1 MKGIAQFYLAL
12 FIVLFSL
19 GFLFEVENL
28 SNISFVYLLTA
39 LGLFWLNYTEQFR
52 DTKDTLNV
60 LIKPLG
66 TVLLMFTIYDVLSL
80 LPAIFEM
87 KTLEHPLPQDILE
100 RTIWLFLAGIF
111 CFWIGFFLNIG
122 RAVSNSLTLN
132 FERQFSFD
140 SAAIVQ
146 ISKTYLALGVVLYV
160 LAVWTAGYATPI
172 QAALDMSEFRRKA
185 FSLGATTAIA
195 TFMTYA
201 LLIPKTLF
209 FAFLAN
215 AKHQFEQSQWRFW
228 IAFFIIESAI
238 WVSFGIRGNF
248 VLTGFLA
255 IVMWYHRYR
264 KIPVLTIL
272 FLGVLL
278 GGIVALLGEVRDVLA
293 LSTSERAALERVRDQ
308 LNLSWYEIA
317 FGTVL
322 KRLDALHRF
331 GEIVEGFST
340 VYSENDLLY
349 GKGTL
354 GDLIAYIPRQLL
366 PFEKPYQTT
375 YYFMEMFYP
384 KLLSIFSFEMS
395 IFGEG
400 YMNFGALGTFITL
413 FLFGIFIR
421 TLNELFREERLLD
434 NSKFYFWYFLLFF
447 PVFLLVNQ
455 GFTGGLPNFVLTVLW
470 GAIALGVL
478 SRRSALNL
486 AQTSNPNSTA
496 TS

>member
-1 MKGIAQFYLAL
+1 MKRIAQIYLAL
-12 FIVLFSL
+12 FIALFLL
-19 GFLFEVENL
+19 GWLYEVKNL
-28 SNISFVYLLTA
+28 SNLSFVYLLTA
-39 LGLFWLNYTEQFR
+39 LGLFVLNYTEQFR
-52 DTKDTLNV
+52 EKKETLNILV
-60 LIKPLG
+60 KPLG

-87 KTLEHPLPQDILE
+87 KTLEHPLPQEILE
-100 RTIWLFLAGIF
+100 QTIWLFLGGIL
-111 CFWIGFFLNIG
+111 CFWVGFFLNLG
-122 RAVSNSLTLN
+122 RAISNSIALN
-132 FERQFSFD
+132 FERQLSFQ
-140 SAAIVQ
+140 STAIVQ
-146 ISKTYLALGVVLYV
+146 VSKVYLALGVVLYM
-160 LAVWTAGYATPI
+160 LAVWIAGYATPI
-172 QAALDMSEFRRKA
+172 QAALDMTEFRRKA

-195 TFMTYA
+195 TFMGFA
-201 LLIPKTLF
+201 LMIPKTLF

-215 AKHQFEQSQWRFW
+215 AAHQFEKSQWRFW

-248 VLTGFLA
+248 VLTGFLG

-264 KIPVLTIL
+264 KIPVLTIV

-278 GGIVALLGEVRDVLA
+278 GGIVALLGEVRDVIA
-293 LSTSERAALERVRDQ
+293 LSTSERATLERLREQ

-340 VYSENDLLY
+340 IYSEKDLLY

-354 GDLIAYIPRQLL
+354 GDLIAYIPRQFL
-366 PFEKPYQTT
+366 PFEKPYQST

-384 KLLSIFSFEMS
+384 KILSIFSFETS

-400 YMNFGALGTFITL
+400 YINFGALGTFLTL

-421 TLNELFREERLLD
+421 TLNELFREERLLK

-447 PVFLLVNQ
+447 PIFLLVNQ
-455 GFTGGLPNFVLTVLW
+455 GFTGGLPNLVLISIW

-478 SRRSALNL
+478 SRRGALNL
-486 AQTSNPNSTA
+486 VQRSNST
-496 TS
+496 TNS

>member
-1 MKGIAQFYLAL
+1 MKRIAQIYLAV
-12 FIVLFSL
+12 FVVLFLL
-19 GFLFEVENL
+19 GLLFEVENL
-28 SNISFVYLLTA
+28 SLLSCVYLLTA
-39 LGLFWLNYTEQFR
+39 LGLWWLNYTEQFR
-52 DTKDTLNV
+52 DDRETLSI

-66 TVLLMFTIYDVLSL
+66 AVVLLMFTIYDVLSL

-87 KTLEHPLPQDILE
+87 KTLEHPLPKEILT
-100 RTIWLFLAGIF
+100 RTIWLFLAGIV
-111 CFWIGFFLNIG
+111 CFWIGFFLNFG
-122 RAVSNSLTLN
+122 RAVANSIALN
-132 FERQFSFD
+132 FEQQFSFN
-140 SAAIVQ
+140 STAIVQ
-146 ISKTYLALGVVLYV
+146 LSKGYLAVGIVLYV

-195 TFMTYA
+195 TFMTFA
-201 LLIPKTLF
+201 LMIPKTLF

-228 IAFFIIESAI
+228 ILFFVIESAI
-238 WVSFGIRGNF
+238 WISFGIRGNF

-264 KIPVLTIL
+264 KVPILTIAL
-272 FLGVLL
+272 LGLLL
-278 GGIVALLGEVRDVLA
+278 GGIVALLGEVRDLLA
-293 LSTSERAALERVRDQ
+293 LSTSERAALERIRQQ
-308 LNLSWYEIA
+308 LDLSWYEIA

-322 KRLDALHRF
+322 KRLDALQRF

-340 VYSENDLLY
+340 IYSENDLLY

-400 YMNFGALGTFITL
+400 YMNFGALGTFLTL
-413 FLFGIFIR
+413 FIFGIFIR
-421 TLNELFREERLLD
+421 TLNELFRETRLMQ
-434 NSKFYFWYFLLFF
+434 NSKFYFWYFLFFF
-447 PVFLLVNQ
+447 PTFLLVNQ
-455 GFTGGLPNFVLTVLW
+455 GLTGGLPNFALTAVW
-470 GAIALGVL
+470 GAIALGL
-478 SRRSALNL
+478 LARRTRVQLTLN
-486 AQTSNPNSTA
+486 SSPNSI
-496 TS
+496 

>member
-12 FIVLFSL
+12 FIALFSL

-28 SNISFVYLLTA
+28 ANISFVYLLTA

-52 DTKDTLNV
+52 NTKETLNV

-87 KTLEHPLPQDILE
+87 KTLEHPLPQEILE
-100 RTIWLFLAGIF
+100 RTIWLFLAGIV
-111 CFWIGFFLNIG
+111 CFWIGFFLNLGQAI
-122 RAVSNSLTLN
+122 SNSIALN
-132 FERQFSFD
+132 FKRQFSFEPT
-140 SAAIVQ
+140 AIVQ
-146 ISKTYLALGVVLYV
+146 VSKAYLALGVVLYM

-195 TFMTYA
+195 TFMSYA

-215 AKHQFEQSQWRFW
+215 AKHQFETSQWRFW

-238 WVSFGIRGNF
+238 WVSFGIRGGF
-248 VLTGFLA
+248 VLNSFLGV
-255 IVMWYHRYR
+255 VMWYHRYR
-264 KIPVLTIL
+264 KIPVFSLL
-272 FLGVLL
+272 LLGVLL

-322 KRLDALHRF
+322 KRLDALQRF
-331 GEIVEGFST
+331 GEIIEGFST

-421 TLNELFREERLLD
+421 ILNELFREERLLD
-434 NSKFYFWYFLLFF
+434 NSQFYFWYFLLFF
-447 PVFLLVNQ
+447 PVFLFVNQ
-455 GFTGGLPNFVLTVLW
+455 GFTAGLPNFVLIVLW
-470 GAIALGVL
+470 GAIALGAL

-486 AQTSNPNSTA
+486 AQSSNPTNSA
-496 TS
+496 T

>member
-1 MKGIAQFYLAL
+1 MKRIAQIYLAL
-12 FIVLFSL
+12 FIALFLL
-19 GFLFEVENL
+19 GWLYEVKNL
-28 SNISFVYLLTA
+28 SNLSFVYLLTA

-52 DTKDTLNV
+52 DEKETLSI

-80 LPAIFEM
+80 LPAMFEM
-87 KTLEHPLPQDILE
+87 KTLEHPLSQEILE
-100 RTIWLFLAGIF
+100 HTIWLFLAGIL
-111 CFWIGFFLNIG
+111 CFWIGFFLNLG
-122 RAVSNSLTLN
+122 RAISNSVAQN
-132 FERQFSFD
+132 FERQFRFEPTE
-140 SAAIVQ
+140 IVQ
-146 ISKTYLALGVVLYV
+146 VSKAYLALGVLLYL
-160 LAVWTAGYATPI
+160 LAVWIAGYATPI

-185 FSLGATTAIA
+185 FSLGTTTAIA
-195 TFMTYA
+195 TFMGFA
-201 LLIPKTLF
+201 LMIPKTLF

-215 AKHQFEQSQWRFW
+215 AKHQFERTHWQFW

-255 IVMWYHRYR
+255 VVMWYHRYR
-264 KIPVLTIL
+264 KIPVLTIFL
-272 FLGVLL
+272 LGVLL

-293 LSTSERAALERVRDQ
+293 LSASERASLERVRDQ

-322 KRLDALHRF
+322 KRLDALQRF
-331 GEIVEGFST
+331 GEIIEGFTT

-354 GDLIAYIPRQLL
+354 GDLIAYIPRQVL

-384 KLLSIFSFEMS
+384 KLLSIFSFETS

-400 YMNFGALGTFITL
+400 YMNFGAFGTAITL

-421 TLNELFREERLLD
+421 ILNELFREKRLLE
-434 NSKFYFWYFLLFF
+434 NSNCYFWYFLLFF
-447 PVFLLVNQ
+447 PIFMLVNQ
-455 GFTGGLPNFVLTVLW
+455 GFTGGLPSLALTSLW
-470 GAIALGVL
+470 GVIALGIL
-478 SRRSALNL
+478 ARRKG
-486 AQTSNPNSTA
+486 QKRVQRSNPSPTI
-496 TS
+496 

>member
-1 MKGIAQFYLAL
+1 MMKRIAQVYLAL

-19 GFLFEVENL
+19 GVLFEVENL
-28 SNISFVYLLTA
+28 ANISLVYLLTA
-39 LGLFWLNYTEQFR
+39 FGLFWLNYTEQFR
-52 DTKDTLNV
+52 DSKETLSV
-60 LIKPLG
+60 LVKPLG

-87 KTLEHPLPQDILE
+87 KMLEHPLPQEILE
-100 RTIWLFLAGIF
+100 RTIWLFLAGIV

-122 RAVSNSLTLN
+122 RAVSNSLALN

-140 SAAIVQ
+140 STAIVQ
-146 ISKTYLALGVVLYV
+146 VSKTYLALGLALYM

-195 TFMTYA
+195 TFMGFA

-215 AKHQFEQSQWRFW
+215 AKHEFEKSQWRFW
-228 IAFFIIESAI
+228 ITFFIIESAI

-248 VLTGFLA
+248 VLTGFLG

-272 FLGVLL
+272 FLGLLL
-278 GGIVALLGEVRDVLA
+278 GGIVALLGEVRDVIA

-322 KRLDALHRF
+322 KRLDALQRF

-340 VYSENDLLY
+340 IYSDNDLLY

-354 GDLIAYIPRQLL
+354 GDLIAYIPRQLI
-366 PFEKPYQTT
+366 PFEKPYQTA

-400 YMNFGALGTFITL
+400 YMNFGALGTFLTL
-413 FLFGIFIR
+413 FFFGIFIR
-421 TLNELFREERLLD
+421 ILNELFREERLLD

-447 PVFLLVNQ
+447 PIFLLVNQ
-455 GFTGGLPNFVLTVLW
+455 GFTGGLPNFALTVVW
-470 GAIALGVL
+470 GAIALGAL
-478 SRRSALNL
+478 SRRRALNL
-486 AQTSNPNSTA
+486 AQPSNSTP
-496 TS
+496 

>member
-1 MKGIAQFYLAL
+1 MKRIAQIYLAL
-12 FIVLFSL
+12 FIALFLL
-19 GFLFEVENL
+19 GWLYEVKNL
-28 SNISFVYLLTA
+28 SNLSFVYLLTA
-39 LGLFWLNYTEQFR
+39 LGLFVLNYTEQFR
-52 DTKDTLNV
+52 EKKETLNILV
-60 LIKPLG
+60 KPLG

-87 KTLEHPLPQDILE
+87 KTLEHPLPQEILE
-100 RTIWLFLAGIF
+100 QTIWLFLGGIL
-111 CFWIGFFLNIG
+111 CFWVGFFLNLG
-122 RAVSNSLTLN
+122 RAISNSIALN
-132 FERQFSFD
+132 FERQLSFQ
-140 SAAIVQ
+140 STAIVQ
-146 ISKTYLALGVVLYV
+146 VSKVYLALGVVLYM
-160 LAVWTAGYATPI
+160 LAVWIAGYATPI
-172 QAALDMSEFRRKA
+172 QAALDMTEFRRKA

-195 TFMTYA
+195 TFMGFA
-201 LLIPKTLF
+201 LMIPKTLF

-215 AKHQFEQSQWRFW
+215 AAHQFEKSQWRFW

-248 VLTGFLA
+248 VLTGFLG

-264 KIPVLTIL
+264 KIPVLTIV

-278 GGIVALLGEVRDVLA
+278 GGIVALLGEVRDVIA
-293 LSTSERAALERVRDQ
+293 LSTSERATLERLREQ

-340 VYSENDLLY
+340 IYSEKDLLY

-354 GDLIAYIPRQLL
+354 GDLIAYIPRQFL
-366 PFEKPYQTT
+366 PFEKPYQST

-384 KLLSIFSFEMS
+384 KILSIFSFEMS

-400 YMNFGALGTFITL
+400 YINFGALGTFLTL

-421 TLNELFREERLLD
+421 TLNELFREERLLK

-447 PVFLLVNQ
+447 PIFLLVNQ
-455 GFTGGLPNFVLTVLW
+455 GFTGGLPNLVLISIW

-478 SRRSALNL
+478 SRRGALNL
-486 AQTSNPNSTA
+486 AQRSNST
-496 TS
+496 TNS

>member
-1 MKGIAQFYLAL
+1 MTRIAKLYLVL
-12 FIVLFSL
+12 FIILFSL
-19 GFLFEVENL
+19 GLLFELNNL
-28 SNISFVYLLTA
+28 SNLSFVYLLTA
-39 LGLFWLNYTEQFR
+39 LGLFFLNYTEQFR
-52 DTKDTLNV
+52 EKKETLNILV
-60 LIKPLG
+60 KPLG

-87 KTLEHPLPQDILE
+87 KTLEHPLPQEILE
-100 RTIWLFLAGIF
+100 QTIWLFLAGIL
-111 CFWIGFFLNIG
+111 CFWLGFFLNLG
-122 RAVSNSLTLN
+122 RAISNSVAQN
-132 FERQFSFD
+132 FERQFRFEPTE
-140 SAAIVQ
+140 IVQ
-146 ISKTYLALGVVLYV
+146 VSKAYLALGVVLYM

-195 TFMTYA
+195 TFMGFA
-201 LLIPKTLF
+201 LMIPKTLF

-215 AKHQFEQSQWRFW
+215 AAHQFEKSQWRFW
-228 IAFFIIESAI
+228 IAFFIVESAI

-248 VLTGFLA
+248 VLTGFLG

-293 LSTSERAALERVRDQ
+293 LSASERAALERVRDQ

-340 VYSENDLLY
+340 IYSEKDLLY

-354 GDLIAYIPRQLL
+354 GDLIAYIPRQFL
-366 PFEKPYQTT
+366 PFEKPYQST

-384 KLLSIFSFEMS
+384 KILSIFSFEMS

-400 YMNFGALGTFITL
+400 YINFGALGTFLTL

-421 TLNELFREERLLD
+421 TLNELFREERLLK

-447 PVFLLVNQ
+447 PIFLLVNQ
-455 GFTGGLPNFVLTVLW
+455 GFTGGLPNLVLISIW
-470 GAIALGVL
+470 GAIALGAL
-478 SRRSALNL
+478 SRRGALNL
-486 AQTSNPNSTA
+486 AQRSNST
-496 TS
+496 TSS

>member
-1 MKGIAQFYLAL
+1 MKRIAQIYLAL
-12 FIVLFSL
+12 FIALFLL
-19 GFLFEVENL
+19 GWLYEVKNL
-28 SNISFVYLLTA
+28 SNLSFVYLLTA
-39 LGLFWLNYTEQFR
+39 LGLFVLNYTEQFR
-52 DTKDTLNV
+52 EKKETLNILV
-60 LIKPLG
+60 KPLG

-87 KTLEHPLPQDILE
+87 KTLEHPLPQEILE
-100 RTIWLFLAGIF
+100 QTIWLFLGGIL
-111 CFWIGFFLNIG
+111 CFWVGFFLNLG
-122 RAVSNSLTLN
+122 RAISNSIALN
-132 FERQFSFD
+132 FERQLSFQ
-140 SAAIVQ
+140 STAIVQ
-146 ISKTYLALGVVLYV
+146 VSKVYLALGVVLYM
-160 LAVWTAGYATPI
+160 LAVWIAGYATPI
-172 QAALDMSEFRRKA
+172 QAALDMTEFRRKA

-195 TFMTYA
+195 TFMGFA
-201 LLIPKTLF
+201 LMIPKTLF

-215 AKHQFEQSQWRFW
+215 AAHQFEKSQWRFW

-248 VLTGFLA
+248 VLTGFLG

-264 KIPVLTIL
+264 KIPVLTIV

-278 GGIVALLGEVRDVLA
+278 GGIVALLGEVRDVIA
-293 LSTSERAALERVRDQ
+293 LSTSERATLERLREQ

-340 VYSENDLLY
+340 IYSEKDLLY

-354 GDLIAYIPRQLL
+354 GDLIAYIPRQFL
-366 PFEKPYQTT
+366 PFEKPYQST

-384 KLLSIFSFEMS
+384 KILSIFSFEMS

-400 YMNFGALGTFITL
+400 YINFGALGTFLTL

-421 TLNELFREERLLD
+421 TLNELFREERLLK

-447 PVFLLVNQ
+447 PIFLLVNQ
-455 GFTGGLPNFVLTVLW
+455 GFTGGLPNLVLISIW

-478 SRRSALNL
+478 SRRGALNL
-486 AQTSNPNSTA
+486 VQRSNST
-496 TS
+496 TNS